1 MPPKKRQKR
10 IYENARLTRE
20 AAGFDTAAS
29 YNHWRQSEAA
39 KLFWD
44 IFENGYL
51 NTDMYKQGKKGDE
64 FEHVYNHVMAGENGR
79 GRFSKDASGTTL
91 ENGLDWSAWLL
102 CHLVRFNREYTVGCL
117 HGLSLC
123 KADYHRV
130 MWNLIKNELRTRN
143 RTKKMATQI
152 KAPRTSISA
161 TPSKRVST
169 PDDSSSS
176 DDDEELDPNVGIA
189 KVNWEMSMALE
200 AVVARENI
208 QVSRFCSYTET
219 QFRKHLIQVFDFE
232 RHNQVIDELSTRG
245 GFSFDETQRRAAQS
259 ERVYFTLTSRD
270 AVIVEETISAPS
282 AAISAP
288 NGFQEADDVSNRR
301 LAWTAMVEYA
311 KYTNANRLDL
321 SVPLWKYQ
329 FLRSMGRG
337 CNEFEVENVILRFDG
352 QFDEHLA
359 LQVCRVTKQNEPT
372 LTVCSTPT
380 I

>member
-1 MPPKKRQKR
+1 MALMPLGQVQPGIYCRLLARIVTLQSRLSSRYVEPHQERTAHQEPYKKDGYTNQGPTHFDLCDAIKR
-10 IYENARLTRE
+10 A
-20 AAGFDTAAS
+20 
-29 YNHWRQSEAA
+29 
-39 KLFWD
+39 
-44 IFENGYL
+44 
-51 NTDMYKQGKKGDE
+51 
-64 FEHVYNHVMAGENGR
+64 
-79 GRFSKDASGTTL
+79 
-91 ENGLDWSAWLL
+91 
-102 CHLVRFNREYTVGCL
+102 
-117 HGLSLC
+117 
-123 KADYHRV
+123 
-130 MWNLIKNELRTRN
+130 
-143 RTKKMATQI
+143 
-152 KAPRTSISA
+152 
-161 TPSKRVST
+161 ST